1 MKIAV
6 TGASGLIGTALVPAL
21 EARGHRIVRVVRASE
36 GGPDRVRWDPERG
49 ALDAEALAGVDAAVN
64 LAGEPIGK
72 RRWSA
77 RQKARILNSRVRGT
91 ETLARDLAALSP
103 RPRVLINASAMGFY
117 GDCGDEVLTEASPS
131 GSGFLASVCRRWE
144 AATAPASNAEIR
156 VVLLRT
162 GLVLHPSGGLLKR
175 VLLPFRM
182 GLGGRLSTGRQWMSW
197 VTLADHIGAMLHL
210 LEDDDARGAF
220 NVATSNPVRNVD
232 FTRAL
237 ARVLRRPGIVPIPK
251 ALIAV
256 PFGRELTGDLL
267 ASIRMA
273 PERLDRAGYRFES
286 PELEPALRALL
297 ER

>member
-1 MKIAV
+1 M
-6 TGASGLIGTALVPAL
+6 
-21 EARGHRIVRVVRASE
+21 
-36 GGPDRVRWDPERG
+36 
-49 ALDAEALAGVDAAVN
+49 
-64 LAGEPIGK
+64 
-72 RRWSA
+72 
-77 RQKARILNSRVRGT
+77 
-91 ETLARDLAALSP
+91 
-103 RPRVLINASAMGFY
+103 
-117 GDCGDEVLTEASPS
+117 
-131 GSGFLASVCRRWE
+131 CRRWE

>member
-1 MKIAV
+1 MDR
-6 TGASGLIGTALVPAL
+6 TACRGESTLVPAL